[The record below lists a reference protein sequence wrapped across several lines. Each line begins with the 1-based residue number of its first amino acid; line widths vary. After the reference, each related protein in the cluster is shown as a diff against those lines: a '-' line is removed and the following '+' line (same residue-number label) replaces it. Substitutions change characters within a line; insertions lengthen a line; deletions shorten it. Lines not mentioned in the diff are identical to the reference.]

1 MEYNTQKKRLI
12 LPEYGRNIQNMVDYA
27 LSIEDKEER
36 TKAAYAIVSVMGNL
50 NPHLRDVQDF
60 KHKLWDHLAI
70 LSDGKMEI
78 ETPYPLPEY
87 EKLHAKPEPI
97 PYPNK
102 KIKFKHYGKTIQDFI
117 DKISEIE
124 DEESR
129 TEYIRLIASHM
140 KIAYCQWNN
149 TSVEDKQILKD
160 LQRMTDFQIDK
171 DLKLSESRP
180 NNTNRKNNRNN
191 RRNDKNPRFNKR
203 NKKN

>member
-70 LSDGKMEI
+70 LSDSNMEI

-87 EKLHAKPEPI
+87 EKLHAKPEPV
-97 PYPNK
+97 PYQHQ

-117 DKISEIE
+117 DRISEIE
-124 DEESR
+124 DEESKS
-129 TEYIRLIASHM
+129 EYIRLIASHM

-160 LQRMTDFQIDK
+160 LQKMTDYPIDK
-171 DLKLSESRP
+171 DLKLSE
-180 NNTNRKNNRNN
+180 NKQTNTIRKNNRNN
-191 RRNDKNPRFNKR
+191 KRNDKNPRYIKR